1 MEHKKLD
8 VGEKYLSIKLVG
20 HAPVVAFKN
29 KTKQSDQSPDY
40 VGNGIA
46 VWIQTKKASDKKVE
60 ESKVE
65 ESSI

>member
-1 MEHKKLD
+1 MTHKTLD

-20 HAPVVAFKN
+20 HESVVAFKN
-29 KTKQSDQSPDY
+29 KEKMSEKSPDY

-46 VWIQTKKASDKKVE
+46 VWIQTKKASDKVKTD
-60 ESKVE
+60 